1 MGKRMLALWC
11 FLIASAGLSSSALAE
26 DVQYTFRPGDSL
38 WRVCETF
45 ARDPN
50 LCWKELA
57 QYNGISSPRGIPPGV
72 ILNIPT
78 TWLKQA
84 PEPARI
90 HAVIGN
96 VAIYRQQ
103 GGGAEAVQL
112 GMAINAGDALETGD
126 SSSVRV
132 LFADQSELLVK
143 PESLVIFDRYSRFQE
158 TGMVDTSLRLERG
171 ELRTYVRPRTSGSSR
186 FIIVTPSAAAA
197 VRGTRFDVE
206 VDQEEVTR
214 NSVLDGTVVLS
225 AQGQEQQ
232 VEAGFYSTAA
242 PGEAPAAPV
251 ALLPATTISLT
262 TQPETAQWPQVSA
275 SWVAVDGAER
285 YWVELF
291 NRDNGALLRGEPVA
305 LQAWQSALAAGDYE
319 LVVRAVDGNG
329 ARGYEATAQFSL
341 APPAK
346 VEVAPVEEKAPKK
359 DLRGL
364 WLFIVGAALML
375 GL

>member
-1 MGKRMLALWC
+1 MYMRRLMLALWC
-11 FLIASAGLSSSALAE
+11 LLTAETVLAE

-38 WRVCETF
+38 WRVCENF

-50 LCWKELA
+50 QCWKELA
-57 QYNGISSPRGIPPGV
+57 QYNGISSPRAIPPGA

-78 TWLKQA
+78 AWLKQA
-84 PEPARI
+84 PEPARV
-90 HAVIGN
+90 HAVIGD
-96 VAIYRQQ
+96 VTLYRKA
-103 GGGAEAVQL
+103 GGEAERVTQGAEVHT
-112 GMAINAGDALETGD
+112 GDALETGD

-158 TGMVDTSLRLERG
+158 TGMVDTNLRLERG

-214 NSVLDGTVVLS
+214 NSVLDGTVALS
-225 AQGQEQQ
+225 AQGQTQQ
-232 VEAGFYSTAA
+232 VEAGFSSTAA
-242 PGEAPAAPV
+242 PGEPPSQPV
-251 ALLPATTISLT
+251 PLLPATTATAT
-262 TQPETAQWPQVSA
+262 TVWPQATVT
-275 SWVAVDGAER
+275 WVAVEGAER

-291 NRDNGALLRGEPVA
+291 NQEDGSLLRGEPVE
-305 LQAWQSALAAGDYE
+305 LPSSQQWQASLEAGDYA
-319 LVVRAVDGNG
+319 LVVRAVDASGV
-329 ARGYEATAQFSL
+329 RGYEATAQFTL
-341 APPAK
+341 VEPAPEPVVA
-346 VEVAPVEEKAPKK
+346 APVEEKK
-359 DLRGL
+359 DMRGL
-364 WLFIVGAALML
+364 WLFLVGAALML